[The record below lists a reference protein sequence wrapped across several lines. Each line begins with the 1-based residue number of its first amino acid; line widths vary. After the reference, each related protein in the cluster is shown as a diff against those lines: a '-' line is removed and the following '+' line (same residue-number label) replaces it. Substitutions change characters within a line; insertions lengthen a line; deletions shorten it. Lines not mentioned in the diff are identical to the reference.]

1 MAFLLVAGLL
11 AVLDL
16 PTTPGTHTL
25 KADVP
30 EVGEVRYAVSIPSNY
45 EAGRPRPLVL
55 ALHPGGERIPYYGS
69 VFARQVV
76 AAGLRDLQPIILAP
90 DCPTRSWTDP
100 QADRAVMTLMQNA
113 LEAYSIDRTKILVV
127 GFSLGG
133 RGTWFMSS
141 HHSDL
146 FTAAIPMAASTG
158 DEPVE
163 RLATIHSRDD
173 EVVPFGPAERNAR
186 ALETLGRSVRFEAL
200 SGVGHYQMGGY
211 IDALKR
217 AGRWVAERW
226 GK

>member
-1 MAFLLVAGLL
+1 
-11 AVLDL
+11 
-16 PTTPGTHTL
+16 
-25 KADVP
+25 
-30 EVGEVRYAVSIPSNY
+30 
-45 EAGRPRPLVL
+45 
-55 ALHPGGERIPYYGS
+55 YYGS

-146 FTAAIPMAASTG
+146 FTAAIPMAASSG
-158 DEPVE
+158 DGPVE
-163 RLATIHSRDD
+163 RLATMPTYIIHSRDD
-173 EVVPFGPAERNAR
+173 EVVPFGPPEPHAR
-186 ALETLGRSVRFEAL
+186 AVETLRPRVR
-200 SGVGHYQMGGY
+200 V
-211 IDALKR
+211 
-217 AGRWVAERW
+217 
-226 GK
+226 